1 MMPEFSPCGQQ
12 ALKSN
17 YWPIPMYAC
26 MQLLHTPMSKHG
38 DSGPFLNFLPK
49 DIPAQQSAQQKHHAE
64 SSRATVLGISY

>member
-1 MMPEFSPCGQQ
+1 
-12 ALKSN
+12 
-17 YWPIPMYAC
+17 